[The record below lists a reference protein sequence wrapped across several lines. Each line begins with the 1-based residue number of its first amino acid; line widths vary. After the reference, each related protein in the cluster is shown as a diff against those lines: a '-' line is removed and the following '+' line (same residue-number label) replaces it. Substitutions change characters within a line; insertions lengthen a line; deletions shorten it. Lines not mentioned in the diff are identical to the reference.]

1 MEVTWTIAVR
11 TAAEN
16 WLNVRAALQA
26 ETARSASGF
35 VTEVAVN
42 LEVEDVAKNAG
53 HLLFLW
59 VLHCSGALIFV
70 TVIAT
75 NLARCWIAYRG
86 RSIVTCSLD
95 DFVQLATV
103 KPHTPAIW
111 AVINFNSLTICHNE
125 GGGATWTLHDLPLLF
140 GVTMEN

>member
-1 MEVTWTIAVR
+1 VEITWTIGVR
-11 TAAEN
+11 TAVEN
-16 WLNVRAALQA
+16 WLSVRAALPS
-26 ETARSASGF
+26 ESARSASGF
-35 VTEVAVN
+35 VTEVAGN

-75 NLARCWIAYRG
+75 HRARGGIAKRR
-86 RSIVTCSLD
+86 RSIVTCSLN

-111 AVINFNSLTICHNE
+111 AVINLNSLTICHNE